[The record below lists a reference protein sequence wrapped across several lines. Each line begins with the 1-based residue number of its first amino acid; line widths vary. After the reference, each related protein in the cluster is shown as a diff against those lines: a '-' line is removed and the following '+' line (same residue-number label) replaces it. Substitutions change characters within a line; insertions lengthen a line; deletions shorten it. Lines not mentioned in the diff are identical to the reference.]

1 MSSHRDTHSKYIT
14 VLLLHPG
21 KEAGSISPKLQSMA
35 QPGDAAQVQRR
46 LTRSPAE
53 ATSLS
58 ITGQS
63 KGGNREKPWGSQRRL
78 TAGSGGDQWLQRG
91 AFQREGA
98 ARAKVLGLVSWA
110 QRTMWQWVGMGQ
122 QSTDN
127 HGQSQ
132 VVGETLWSCRQEGC
146 GFVSE

>member
-1 MSSHRDTHSKYIT
+1 M
-14 VLLLHPG
+14 LLLHPG
-21 KEAGSISPKLQSMA
+21 KEVGSISPKLQGMA
-35 QPGDAAQVQRR
+35 QPGDAARVQRR

-53 ATSLS
+53 ATALS
-58 ITGQS
+58 ITRQS

-78 TAGSGGDQWLQRG
+78 TAGGGGDQWRQGG

-98 ARAKVLGLVSWA
+98 ARAKALGLVLWT
-110 QRTMWQWVGMGQ
+110 QRTVWQWVRMGQ
-122 QSTDN
+122 QSMDN

-132 VVGETLWSCRQEGC
+132 VVGETLWSCRQEDC